1 MFASSRCFAIIRVKS
16 GAGADRW
23 TARGPPAAVV
33 RIGNA
38 ENQRAYAD
46 CSPQLRVLNG
56 DKKNSN
62 MQCMPQT
69 LEQQLDGFVGN
80 FEPTMADLI
89 RECRSVLR
97 KRFPTANE
105 LVYDNYNFFVI
116 GYCTTE
122 RPSDCVVSLAANS
135 KGLGLS
141 FYHGATLPD
150 PHRMLQGSGK
160 QHRFVRLDGVATL
173 SRPEVRDLLD
183 AAEARAEPPFVAK
196 GSGKLIIRS
205 ISEKK
210 RPRR

>member
-1 MFASSRCFAIIRVKS
+1 
-16 GAGADRW
+16 
-23 TARGPPAAVV
+23 
-33 RIGNA
+33 
-38 ENQRAYAD
+38 
-46 CSPQLRVLNG
+46 
-56 DKKNSN
+56 
-62 MQCMPQT
+62 MPKT
-69 LEQQLDGFVGN
+69 PEQQLEDFVAK
-80 FEPTMADLI
+80 FEPFMGKLI
-89 RECRSVLR
+89 RECRSVMR

-150 PHRMLQGSGK
+150 PHHILQGSGN
-160 QHRFVRLDGVATL
+160 QNRFVRLDGVATL
-173 SRPEVRDLLD
+173 ARTEVRELLD
-183 AAEARAEPPFVAK
+183 AAEAQADPRFVTK

-205 ISEKK
+205 ISEKQ